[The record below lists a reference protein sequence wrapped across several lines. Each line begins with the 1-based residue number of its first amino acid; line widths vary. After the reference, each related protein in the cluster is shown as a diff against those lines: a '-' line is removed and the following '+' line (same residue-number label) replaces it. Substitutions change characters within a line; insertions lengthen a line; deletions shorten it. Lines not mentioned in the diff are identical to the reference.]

1 MAQKG
6 RQSTG
11 SQAGKAESIAA
22 PSPAATPQTKAK
34 QAASSKT
41 STPVVPVK
49 AAKAPT
55 PKPEAVEEND
65 EEWQDED
72 SEAEG
77 DEEDDG
83 VTEEG
88 MQRLMALLQK
98 ENALDDFDMAQLGE
112 GSDEEDEDNDEDEDD
127 EEDEDVEGDDD
138 AQMAGDDDKDDV
150 SEKPAKR
157 VRISGEDEVQA
168 ADEND
173 LALDDLESN
182 LSVDEDAVP
191 QRKVTKNNIPAL
203 EVLREGIMVSNLPF
217 GEHLTLTS
225 HEDHSEVD
233 PSDDLKRELA
243 FYKQALSVV
252 DKAKK
257 LCQKSDIPF
266 TRPTD
271 YYAEMIKSDAQ
282 MARLRSNLVEE
293 AASIKK
299 SEQARKQR
307 DLKKYGKEIQHEK
320 LKQRLQDKKGLDERL
335 RGVKRKRKDG
345 ADLGDDKDG
354 AEFDVAL
361 DNAIEGKG
369 GKGGKGGKDA
379 RDGKDAPRIPR
390 HARDSKYRM
399 GGGGK
404 RSKENDKESTNDFNF
419 SKGKG
424 GPGGAK
430 GAKGK
435 PSRPGKSRRAN
446 RR

>member
-1 MAQKG
+1 MGKKS

-11 SQAGKAESIAA
+11 SQAAASPATTPKPKKQTPTKSTPVAKA
-22 PSPAATPQTKAK
+22 PSPEPEV
-34 QAASSKT
+34 QA
-41 STPVVPVK
+41 
-49 AAKAPT
+49 
-55 PKPEAVEEND
+55 D
-65 EEWQDED
+65 EEDWEDED
-72 SEAEG
+72 SE
-77 DEEDDG
+77 EENEDDDG

-88 MQRLMALLQK
+88 MQRLMALLEK

-112 GSDEEDEDNDEDEDD
+112 GSDEEDEEASDDD
-127 EEDEDVEGDDD
+127 EEEEGDDD
-138 AQMAGDDDKDDV
+138 DETDAQIDELAD
-150 SEKPAKR
+150 EPAKPSKR
-157 VRISGEDEVQA
+157 VRISTEEDVQSA
-168 ADEND
+168 SEGD
-173 LALDDLESN
+173 LALDDLESD
-182 LSVDEDAVP
+182 LSVDEDAIP
-191 QRKVTKNNIPAL
+191 QRKVTKNNKAAL
-203 EVLREGIMVSNLPF
+203 EVLREGIMVTNMPF

-225 HEDHSEVD
+225 YEDHSEVD
-233 PSDDLKRELA
+233 PSDDLKREMA

-252 DKAKK
+252 EKAKK
-257 LCQKSDIPF
+257 MCQKSDIPF

-282 MARLRSNLVEE
+282 MARLRSHLVEE

-307 DLKKYGKEIQHEK
+307 ELKKYGKEIQHEK

-345 ADLGDDKDG
+345 AELSGEDGDG
-354 AEFDVAL
+354 FDVAL
-361 DNAIEGKG
+361 GDAIEGKG
-369 GKGGKGGKDA
+369 NAGKGKDGKDGKRGGKD
-379 RDGKDAPRIPR
+379 GPRMPR

-404 RSKENDKESTNDFNF
+404 RSKENDRESTNDFNF

-435 PSRPGKSRRAN
+435 PNRPGKSRRN
-446 RR
+446 NKR

>member
-1 MAQKG
+1 MAKKG

-11 SQAGKAESIAA
+11 SQAGTSAPAAA
-22 PSPAATPQTKAK
+22 PSPAATPKSKAK
-34 QAASSKT
+34 QAATSKT
-41 STPVVPVK
+41 STPVPVK
-49 AAKAPT
+49 ATKAPT
-55 PKPEAVEEND
+55 PEPEAAEEND
-65 EEWQDED
+65 EEWQDDD
-72 SEAEG
+72 SEDED

-112 GSDEEDEDNDEDEDD
+112 GSEDEDEDEDD
-127 EEDEDVEGDDD
+127 EEDEDVED
-138 AQMAGDDDKDDV
+138 AGDAEMAEDGDKDDV
-150 SEKPAKR
+150 PEKPAKR
-157 VRISGEDEVQA
+157 VRISAGEDVQA

-182 LSVDEDAVP
+182 LSVDEDAIP

-257 LCQKSDIPF
+257 LCQRSDIPF

-345 ADLGDDKDG
+345 ADLGDEKDG